1 MPMTSPTLV
10 IRHSPHL
17 HSGTSVDAIMRR
29 VVVAL
34 LPACGFAV
42 IHFGVSAFWILLTS
56 VLSCLLTEH
65 LGCWLLKRPTTI
77 NDYSATITGLLYGM
91 TLPPSLPLW
100 MVFLGGV
107 VAIGIGKLIFG
118 GLGQNPF
125 NPALVGRAFLQAA
138 FPFAMTS
145 WPPLPSSGLDTIR
158 ESTWA
163 FPLTRPQID
172 GVMVDG
178 VSMATP
184 LRRYQLGTWDG
195 TDWDLVAGNVSGC
208 VGETSGLMIL
218 IGGIYLVVTRSMNW
232 RIPIAIFL
240 TVGLSCAAL
249 NLALPDRCP
258 PPLFVLFSGGLML
271 GAVFMATDMV
281 ASPVTQL
288 GCVIYGMFIGAMIVI
303 LRVWGGMPEGVM
315 YAILLGNAVSPL
327 IDRSIQP
334 LPFGATTG
342 WRIKRLPQ

>member
-1 MPMTSPTLV
+1 MPTGSPTLV

-17 HSGTSVDAIMRR
+17 HSGTSVDTIMRR

-42 IHFGVSAFWILLTS
+42 IHFGISAFWILLTA
-56 VLSCLLTEH
+56 VVSCLLTEQI
-65 LGCWLLKRPTTI
+65 GCWLLKRSTTI

-107 VAIGIGKLIFG
+107 VAIGIGKLVFG
-118 GLGQNPF
+118 GLGHNPF
-125 NPALVGRAFLQAA
+125 NPALVGRAFLQAS

-145 WPPLPSSGLDTIR
+145 WPPMPSSGLETIPA
-158 ESTWA
+158 STWA

-172 GVMVDG
+172 SAMADG
-178 VSMATP
+178 FTMATP
-184 LRRYQLGTWDG
+184 LRQYRLGNWDG
-195 TDWDLVAGNVSGC
+195 TDWNLIFGNVSGC

-218 IGGIYLVVTRSMNW
+218 VGGIYLVITRSMNW
-232 RIPIAIFL
+232 RIPIAILL
-240 TVGLSCAAL
+240 TVGFSCAGL
-249 NLALPDRCP
+249 HFVLPDRCP
-258 PPLFVLFSGGLML
+258 PPLFMLFSGGLML

-281 ASPVTQL
+281 ASPVTQR
-288 GCVIYGMFIGAMIVI
+288 GCVVYGMFIGAMIVI

-315 YAILLGNAVSPL
+315 YAILLGNAFSPL

-334 LPFGATTG
+334 LPLGATTG
-342 WRIKRLPQ
+342 QQTRRLPQ